1 MSFSELLPNDSIVF
15 DLQAT
20 SRDDALQEILT
31 KVNEN
36 GHLKEGT
43 FDEILAKLVEREELG
58 STGVGNG
65 IAVPH
70 TKYES
75 FDSPLL
81 CIARSSKGVSFGALD
96 GEPVH
101 LFFML
106 LSPDKN
112 ATDHLKALTFISTAL
127 RDEFFCKFLKN
138 ASSQED
144 MLETIQ
150 EMDEKIKV

>member
-1 MSFSELLPNDSIVF
+1 MSFSELLPENSILF
-15 DLQAT
+15 QLDAQN
-20 SRDDALQEILT
+20 RDDVLSEILT
-31 KVNEN
+31 RVQEN
-36 GHLKEGT
+36 GILEDGS
-43 FDEILAKLVEREELG
+43 FDEISNKLIEREELG

-70 TKYES
+70 TKHKQFS
-75 FDSPLL
+75 KPIL
-81 CIARSSKGVSFGALD
+81 CIARSTKGVNFGALD
-96 GEPVH
+96 GEPVF

-138 ASSQED
+138 SASEEE
-144 MLETIQ
+144 MLDIVN
-150 EMDEKIKV
+150 EMDEKIKG

>member
-1 MSFSELLPNDSIVF
+1 MSFAELLPENSIIF
-15 DLQAT
+15 DLKAT
-20 SRDDALQEILT
+20 QRDDALQETLT
-31 KVNEN
+31 R
-36 GHLKEGT
+36 LKEIGT
-43 FDEILAKLVEREELG
+43 VEESDFEEVLGKLVEREELG

-70 TKYES
+70 TKYQA
-75 FDSPLL
+75 FTKPLL
-81 CIARSSKGVSFGALD
+81 CIARSSKGISFGALD
-96 GEPVH
+96 GEPVY

-138 ASSQED
+138 ANNEEE
-144 MLETIQ
+144 MLDTIH

>member
-1 MSFSELLPNDSIVF
+1 MSFADLLPENSIIFELLAS
-15 DLQAT
+15 T
-20 SRDDALQEILT
+20 RDEVISEILT
-31 KVNEN
+31 RIQEN
-36 GHLKEGT
+36 NLIREGS
-43 FDEILAKLVEREELG
+43 FDDILNKIIERENLG

-70 TKYES
+70 TKHTS
-75 FDSPLL
+75 FDRPILTV
-81 CIARSSKGVSFGALD
+81 ARSPKGVSFGALD

-138 ASSQED
+138 AKSIDEMD
-144 MLETIQ
+144 DTFK
-150 EMDEKIKV
+150 EMDEKIRI

>member
-1 MSFSELLPNDSIVF
+1 MSFTELLLPNSIIF
-15 DLQAT
+15 ELDAT
-20 SRDDALQEILT
+20 TRDEALIEILT
-31 KVNEN
+31 RIQEN
-36 GHLKEGT
+36 GALEDGS
-43 FDEILAKLVEREELG
+43 FDEISEKLIEREKLG
-58 STGVGNG
+58 STGVGSG

-70 TKYES
+70 TKHKQFS
-75 FDSPLL
+75 KPIL
-81 CIARSSKGVSFGALD
+81 CIARSGRGVNFGALD
-96 GEPVH
+96 GEPVY

-138 ASSQED
+138 ASSEEEMID
-144 MLETIQ
+144 TVK

>member
-1 MSFSELLPNDSIVF
+1 MSFNELLPENSIIF
-15 DLQAT
+15 QLDAH
-20 SRDDALQEILT
+20 SRDDVLSEILT
-31 KVNEN
+31 RVQEN
-36 GHLKEGT
+36 GVLEEGS
-43 FDEILAKLVEREELG
+43 FEEISSKLIEREELG

-70 TKYES
+70 TKHKQFS
-75 FDSPLL
+75 KPIL
-81 CIARSSKGVSFGALD
+81 CIARSSKGVNFGALD
-96 GEPVH
+96 GEPVF

-138 ASSQED
+138 ATSED
-144 MLETIQ
+144 EMLDIVN
-150 EMDEKIKV
+150 EMDEKIKG

>member
-1 MSFSELLPNDSIVF
+1 MSFAELLQENSIVF
-15 DLQAT
+15 DLQAN
-20 SRDDALQEILT
+20 SRDDALKEIIA
-31 KVNEN
+31 KVEEN
-36 GHLKEGT
+36 GRLQEGT
-43 FDEILAKLVEREELG
+43 FDELLNKLIEREELG

-70 TKYES
+70 TKHNS
-75 FDSPLL
+75 FDTPLL
-81 CIARSSKGVSFGALD
+81 CIARSNKGVSFGALD
-96 GEPVH
+96 GEPVY

-138 ASSQED
+138 ANSAEE
-144 MLETIQ
+144 MLDTVQ